1 MTSNIDISSVISL
14 AFPVIFII
22 LGIALIWMLVELVLT
37 VRKARSTIDD
47 VHGQVKASL
56 ENVEEITA
64 SLKPVAAKIDPLVER
79 VSLTVDAANLEIMRL
94 DRILED
100 VGEVTDGMSNAV
112 TAIDAVTSAPREV
125 VASVSSRVRDA
136 FKPRRAS
143 DESIA
148 LGEQRAQRLREAEDT
163 QDEKGLDGREGDLS
177 RFASEEAPSEKRT
190 AAGDAVPDGGEAASD
205 VAETLIDAAD
215 KHASGYF
222 TYRDADAEPVE
233 KSGNDE
239 QVPDCDAASSDDDS
253 FNEKD
258 DGAAVDGTNDSAD
271 GHPSA

>member
-1 MTSNIDISSVISL
+1 MTSNIDISGVISL
-14 AFPVIFII
+14 ALPVILII
-22 LGIALIWMLVELVLT
+22 LGIVLIWMLVELVLT

-148 LGEQRAQRLREAEDT
+148 LGEQRAQRLREPEDT

-177 RFASEEAPSEKRT
+177 RFASEEAPSEKHR
-190 AAGDAVPDGGEAASD
+190 AAGDAVPDGGGAASD
-205 VAETLIDAAD
+205 VAEKLVDAAD

-222 TYRDADAEPVE
+222 TYRDADAEPIE
-233 KSGNDE
+233 KSGNDK
-239 QVPDCDAASSDDDS
+239 QVPDCGAASSDDAS
-253 FNEKD
+253 FDEKD
-258 DGAAVDGTNDSAD
+258 DGPAVDGANDSAD

>member
-79 VSLTVDAANLEIMRL
+79 LSLTVDAANLEIMRL

-148 LGEQRAQRLREAEDT
+148 LGEQRAQRLREAEGAR
-163 QDEKGLDGREGDLS
+163 DEKGLDGREGDLS
-177 RFASEEAPSEKRT
+177 RFASEEAPSEKHR
-190 AAGDAVPDGGEAASD
+190 AAGDAVPDGGGAASD
-205 VAETLIDAAD
+205 VAEKLVDAAD

-222 TYRDADAEPVE
+222 TYRDADAEPIE
-233 KSGNDE
+233 KSGNDK
-239 QVPDCDAASSDDDS
+239 QVPDCGAASSDDAS
-253 FNEKD
+253 FDEKD
-258 DGAAVDGTNDSAD
+258 DGPAVDGANDSAD